1 MFDIFARM
9 SGFGSTSTKPKPYQD
24 NEGAEI
30 HRQV

>member
-9 SGFGSTSTKPKPYQD
+9 SGFGSTSKPKPYQD
-24 NEGAEI
+24 NEAAEI